1 MSVSWR
7 VLDLSFCLIF
17 MPVLILLGPAHSWA
31 AEWPVFFVLDI
42 VWLLTCY
49 FAVRRENFPKLFI
62 DGRYRRIALIT
73 AAMLVGNWALT
84 FYPLPRV
91 DFVIDSMSD
100 YQTSVRDYGVALSV
114 WLMFFAVLCFA
125 LTISF
130 VAELYRQSLLRKDI
144 ELQRDK
150 AELAMFKAQISPHFL
165 FNTLNSL
172 YSLVV
177 GTSERAEEAFIMFTD
192 LLRYTYTSVGNE
204 LVAIGEE
211 ADYISNYIALQ
222 RLRLNGHTTVEWS
235 ADIDDHNR
243 LIPPM
248 IFLTFVENAFKYG
261 SSASHDCT
269 VAISLSLH
277 EGMLDFRTHNAIMRH
292 ADAFRSDVPVG
303 LANCRAR
310 LDGLFP
316 GKYSLKTSEPDGVF
330 SLCLTIDL
338 N

>member
-1 MSVSWR
+1 
-7 VLDLSFCLIF
+7 
-17 MPVLILLGPAHSWA
+17 
-31 AEWPVFFVLDI
+31 
-42 VWLLTCY
+42 
-49 FAVRRENFPKLFI
+49 
-62 DGRYRRIALIT
+62 
-73 AAMLVGNWALT
+73 
-84 FYPLPRV
+84 
-91 DFVIDSMSD
+91 
-100 YQTSVRDYGVALSV
+100 
-114 WLMFFAVLCFA
+114 
-125 LTISF
+125 
-130 VAELYRQSLLRKDI
+130 
-144 ELQRDK
+144 
-150 AELAMFKAQISPHFL
+150 
-165 FNTLNSL
+165 
-172 YSLVV
+172 
-177 GTSERAEEAFIMFTD
+177 MFTD

-235 ADIDDHNR
+235 ADIDDRNR